1 MTVKVGDSAPDFEL
15 FGERDPETGA
25 YRRYRLSE
33 GLEDGPIILHFFPA
47 PFTRTCQVQMEE
59 VRDHAEDLYGRQGVR
74 VWAITGHYPWLI
86 LQWEREY
93 HFGVPILADY
103 EHTVSEEYVG
113 TYAADKMSGLRHT
126 TKRGVIGVGGDGV
139 VRSVWVTDEPG
150 VAPSDEDVQAAIDA
164 VEAEA
169 APRA

>member
-1 MTVKVGDSAPDFEL
+1 MTVKVGDAAPDFEL

-25 YRRYRLSE
+25 YRVYRLSE
-33 GLEDGPIILHFFPA
+33 GLRQGPILLHFFPA
-47 PFTRTCQVQMEE
+47 PFTRTCQVQMEG
-59 VRDHAEDLYGRQGVR
+59 VRDHGEDLYGRQGVR
-74 VWAITGHYPWLI
+74 VWGVTGHYPWLI

-93 HFGVPILADY
+93 SFGVPILADY

-113 TYAADKMSGLRHT
+113 TYPADRMNGLRHT
-126 TKRGVIGVGGDGV
+126 TKRGVIGVGADGV

-150 VAPSDEDVQAAIDA
+150 VAPSDEDIQAAIDA
-164 VEAEA
+164 ARGEA